1 MKKILLILTLVVFG
15 CKDKEPEK
23 VAPIK
28 TAEVVDPYRR
38 ADFDLHQNSEKIML
52 LSILKKIPQDTLRL
66 VLREYLKANPEYLDG
81 LGVNKADNLDSISQK
96 YHISK
101 FKIASITFSY
111 KYEMLT
117 KEEIEESAIE
127 SYQDDNPE

>member
-1 MKKILLILTLVVFG
+1 MKKLLLVLILIVFG

-23 VAPIK
+23 IIPTKIP
-28 TAEVVDPYRR
+28 EVVDPYST
-38 ADFDLHQNSEKIML
+38 ADAFLKMESEKLIL

-101 FKIASITFSY
+101 YKIASIIFSY